1 MDKKWR
7 NILRYG
13 FWGAVAVLLVWL
25 CLRAVD
31 WAAFREALHLCRWG
45 WVLVSMLTGAI
56 VFLIRAFRW
65 RMQLTPLD
73 PSTSVVTCYNAYT
86 IGMASN
92 LFLPRLGDVVRCGF
106 ITKNT
111 AVSFDKSLGTMV
123 VDRLWDALS
132 LLFIGILLVTVFWGH
147 FGGFIV
153 DNYLGAF
160 FSGGKM
166 WLILAA
172 LLLLLAAVV
181 FLLWKMREKGGFWAR
196 AWQFMRGIGDGLSSC
211 LKMRHGYLFI
221 VYTIFIWAGYW
232 FMSYAILMALQDI
245 EAFAPMGALDALFLM
260 FAGSV
265 SAIIPVPGGFGAYHS
280 VVAGAL
286 SSVWGMPFATGMVF
300 AVLAHESQV
309 IVQAVCGIISYLH
322 ESFFRKP

>member
-31 WAAFREALHLCRWG
+31 WSAFREALRLCRWG
-45 WVLVSMLTGAI
+45 WVLASMLTGAV
-56 VFLIRAFRW
+56 VFLFRAFRW
-65 RMQLTPLD
+65 RMQLAPLD
-73 PSTSVVTCYNAYT
+73 ASTSVLTCYNAYT

-92 LFLPRLGDVVRCGF
+92 LVLPRLGDVVRCGY

-111 AVSFDKSLGTMV
+111 SVSFDKSLGTMV

-132 LLFIGILLVTVFWGH
+132 LLLIGILLVTVFWGH

-153 DNYLGAF
+153 DNYLAAF
-160 FSGGKM
+160 FSGGRM
-166 WLILAA
+166 WLLLAA
-172 LLLLLAAVV
+172 LLLLLSALV
-181 FLLWKMREKGGFWAR
+181 FLLWKMREKGGFWGR

-211 LKMRHGYLFI
+211 LKMRRGYLFI
-221 VYTIFIWAGYW
+221 VYTLLIWAGYW
-232 FMSYAILMALQDI
+232 FMSYAILLALQDL
-245 EAFAPMGALDALFLM
+245 EAFAQMGALDALFLM

-280 VVAGAL
+280 VVAGAI
-286 SSVWGMPFATGMVF
+286 SSVWGIPFATGMVF

-309 IVQAVCGIISYLH
+309 IVQATCGIISYLH
-322 ESFFRKP
+322 ESFFRKS